1 MPREPGPRRAAGIAA
16 RVFAGIALVFCGG
29 LAAKDRAVA
38 RLSSDGRENLVYAES
53 FLVAGDRTRALEF
66 ARKAQDSDPEAPD
79 VHVFL
84 ARLQHATGD
93 ERQAGRSFQRALKL
107 APGSGAVR
115 NAYGAWLCDRDQY
128 DAADAEFKRALRDP
142 GYAMPQQAIANAGL
156 CAHRAGRWLQAESAL
171 RHALEF
177 APQDPQVLFKLAD
190 AEFRQGKLLEARA
203 FVERRDALGDDAAT
217 LDLAARIE
225 AAAGDRAAES
235 RYRRRLRD
243 GFPDYAPT
251 GEGAAP
257 P

>member
-1 MPREPGPRRAAGIAA
+1 MPRKAGPRRGAGAA
-16 RVFAGIALVFCGG
+16 RLLGCLALLAGAG
-29 LAAKDRAVA
+29 LAAREHTVP
-38 RLSSDGRENLVYAES
+38 RLSSEGRENLVYAES
-53 FLVAGDRTRALEF
+53 FLAAGERVRAMEF
-66 ARKAQDSDPEAPD
+66 ARKAQDSDPDAPD

-84 ARLQHATGD
+84 ARLQHAAGD

-115 NAYGAWLCDRDQY
+115 NAYGAWLCARDQY

-142 GYAMPQQAIANAGL
+142 AYGMPQQAIANAGL

-177 APQDPQVLFKLAD
+177 APQDPQVLLKLAD

-203 FVERRDALGDDAAT
+203 FIERRGALGDDATT

-225 AAAGDRAAES
+225 AAAGDRSAES

-243 GFPDYAPT
+243 AFPEYAPT
-251 GEGAAP
+251 GEGAAKP
-257 P
+257 